1 MSKAIT
7 VNELLS
13 METREAAQIWGP
25 AICEFNIAMVFGDTG
40 LGKSRLSYGMAYVMA
55 AGGKLLAWEVSR
67 PRKVLLVDTE
77 LTLNAIQRRIRSYAK
92 SHPYSP
98 KGENLRVLTREQCG
112 ERMWNISDPADQ
124 KKYNREIADADVI
137 IFDNLLGCMFP
148 MNSRDDEVSQ
158 WERVARWLYALRETG
173 RTVIIVHHTGKSGDY
188 LGSSV
193 KTTLLDTNIELR
205 PPAIR
210 RPVQGTEFELHFR
223 KTRDVK
229 RADALPLHCE
239 YVEDDMGISRWYW
252 RHLETGREAEVSAL
266 KAEGASKRE
275 VAKALGLSLKEV
287 GEAWSQEEL
296 NV

>member
-1 MSKAIT
+1 MTKALT
-7 VNELLS
+7 VNELLA
-13 METREAAQIWGP
+13 METRPAEQIWGP
-25 AICEFNIAMVFGDTG
+25 SICEFNIVMVFGDTG
-40 LGKSRLSYGMAYVMA
+40 LGKSRLSYGMAYVMSC
-55 AGGKLLAWEVSR
+55 GGKLLAWEVSR

-77 LTLNAIQRRIRSYAK
+77 LTINAIQRRVMSYAK

-98 KGENLRVLTREQCG
+98 RGEYLRFLTREQCG
-112 ERMWNISDPADQ
+112 AKMWNISDPADQ
-124 KKYNREIADADVI
+124 RKYNEQIGDAEVI
-137 IFDNLLGCMFP
+137 IFDNLIGCMFP
-148 MNSRDDEVSQ
+148 MHGKDDEVAQ

-229 RADALPLHCE
+229 RADAMPLHCE
-239 YVEDDMGISRWYW
+239 YVEDEFGISRWYW
-252 RHLETGREAEVSAL
+252 RHLESSRESDVARL
-266 KAEGASKRE
+266 KADGASKRE

-287 GEAWSQEEL
+287 GEAWEQGDL
-296 NV
+296 NL